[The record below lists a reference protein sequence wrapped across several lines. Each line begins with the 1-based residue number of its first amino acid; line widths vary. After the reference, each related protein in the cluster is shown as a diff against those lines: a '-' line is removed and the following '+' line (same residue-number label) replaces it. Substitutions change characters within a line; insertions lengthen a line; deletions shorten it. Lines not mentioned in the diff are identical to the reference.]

1 MISSFIEKS
10 YIELP
15 LNAFGVNIEVRTSRD
30 ISNGYWNIYV
40 RYPSFFCKY
49 PSRSEKLLP
58 VRPCNY
64 LMFVIFITTAVYIK
78 KFAKGKIYAP
88 KE

>member
-49 PSRSEKLLP
+49 TRPEVKNYYPSGP
-58 VRPCNY
+58 A
-64 LMFVIFITTAVYIK
+64 TT
-78 KFAKGKIYAP
+78 
-88 KE
+88 